1 MKCNLRTI
9 FVLRRN
15 AHVEFTT
22 TRWQNMP
29 KYYYVINRR
38 LTVRSYDI
46 MNIIG
51 RTNKRNLTVVRVG
64 IVIIYLFFFNSQIG
78 TFEDVISDESLL

>member
-15 AHVEFTT
+15 AHVEFTM

-38 LTVRSYDI
+38 LTKFNI

-64 IVIIYLFFFNSQIG
+64 IIIFIFFFK
-78 TFEDVISDESLL
+78 F